1 MIVFKNYFN
10 IVKRHIGIIIL
21 FTVIGIG
28 VIALSVGSSNTKE
41 YGDVKPKIG
50 IINYDNSE
58 LSNSFTDYLS
68 EVAKTFEVSDDSKEI
83 QDTLYYNKADS
94 IIIIPNNFE
103 NDLLGGSDPTIKIK
117 KSAENVSKYTENIIN
132 RYFKIVENYSKV
144 GMTKEEILDNIKD
157 DVKKEIT
164 VEISNKNKS
173 DMEIL
178 AVYYSFENY
187 PFLSIFIFI
196 IGTIMCIFNKDT
208 IKKRN
213 TVSSLETKKFT
224 KELFLGHVVLTISI
238 WLLFVIVSII
248 LYKNLMFT
256 MNGLL
261 YAINSL
267 CFAITATSLAYAIG
281 CLIKN
286 VNVISGVQN
295 VVALGLSFISGSF
308 VPPEI
313 LAPGILSF
321 SKIFP
326 SYWFVSSNYDIAKI
340 TVFTWDTI
348 LPIISKWGI
357 ILAFGV
363 LYFIISRIITL
374 KKTRI

>member
-10 IVKRHIGIIIL
+10 IVKRHLGIIIL
-21 FTVIGIG
+21 FTAIAV
-28 VIALSVGSSNTKE
+28 VIAIMSTGYASTSE

-50 IINYDNSE
+50 IINYDDSS
-58 LSNSFTDYLS
+58 LINSFIEYLD
-68 EVAKTFEVSDDSKEI
+68 EVAKTFKVSDDSKEI

-117 KSAENVSKYTENIIN
+117 KSTESVSKYTENIIN
-132 RYFKIVENYSKV
+132 RYFKIVDNYSKA

-164 VEISNKNKS
+164 VEISNNGKT
-173 DMEIL
+173 DMEKL
-178 AVYYSFENY
+178 AVYYSLENY
-187 PFLSIFIFI
+187 SFLSIFIFI
-196 IGTIMCIFNKDT
+196 VGTIMCIFNKET

-224 KELFLGHVVLTISI
+224 KELFLGHITLTLSI

-295 VVALGLSFISGSF
+295 VVALGLSFISGCF

-313 LAPGILSF
+313 LAPGILNF

-326 SYWFVSSNYDIAKI
+326 SYWFVQGNYDIAKI
-340 TVFTWDTI
+340 SVFTWDTI

-363 LYFIISRIITL
+363 LYFIISRIITI

>member
-21 FTVIGIG
+21 FTAIGIG

-41 YGDVKPKIG
+41 YGDIKPKIG

-68 EVAKTFEVSDDSKEI
+68 EVAKTFEVEDDSKTI

-132 RYFKIVENYSKV
+132 RYFKIVENYSKI
-144 GMTKEEILDNIKD
+144 GMTKEEILNNIKD

-196 IGTIMCIFNKDT
+196 IGTIMCIFNKET

-213 TVSSLETKKFT
+213 AVSSLETKRFT
-224 KELFLGHVVLTISI
+224 KELFLGHVVLTLSI

-261 YAINSL
+261 YAITSL

-295 VVALGLSFISGSF
+295 VTALGLSFISGSF

-326 SYWFVSSNYDIAKI
+326 SYWFVSNNYDIAKI
-340 TVFTWDTI
+340 AVFNWNSI
-348 LPIISKWGI
+348 LPIIGKCGI

-363 LYFIISRIITL
+363 LYFIISRIITT

>member
-28 VIALSVGSSNTKE
+28 VIALSVGSNSTKE
-41 YGDVKPKIG
+41 YGDIKPKIG

-58 LSNSFTDYLS
+58 LSNNFTDYLS
-68 EVAKTFEVSDDSKEI
+68 EVAKTFKVKDDSKEI

-94 IIIIPNNFE
+94 IIIIPENFE
-103 NDLLGGSDPTIKIK
+103 NNLLEGSDPTIKIK

-132 RYFKIVENYSKV
+132 RYFKIVDNYSKV

-196 IGTIMCIFNKDT
+196 IGTIMCIFNKET

-224 KELFLGHVVLTISI
+224 KELFLGHITLTLSI

-261 YAINSL
+261 YAITSL

-295 VVALGLSFISGSF
+295 VTALGLSFISGSF
-308 VPPEI
+308 VPPEL

-326 SYWFVSSNYDIAKI
+326 SYWFVSNNYDIAKI
-340 TVFTWDTI
+340 AVFNWNSI
-348 LPIISKWGI
+348 LPIIGKCGI
-357 ILAFGV
+357 ILAFGI
-363 LYFIISRIITL
+363 LYFIISKIITL

>member
-10 IVKRHIGIIIL
+10 IVKRHLGIIML
-21 FTVIGIG
+21 FTAIAV
-28 VIALSVGSSNTKE
+28 VIAIMSTGYASTSE

-50 IINYDNSE
+50 IINYDDSS
-58 LSNSFTDYLS
+58 LINSFIEYLD
-68 EVAKTFEVSDDSKEI
+68 EVAKTFKVSDDSKEI

-117 KSAENVSKYTENIIN
+117 KSTESVSKYTESIIN
-132 RYFKIVENYSKV
+132 RYFKIVDNYSKA

-164 VEISNKNKS
+164 VEISNNGKT
-173 DMEIL
+173 DMEKL
-178 AVYYSFENY
+178 AVYYSLENY
-187 PFLSIFIFI
+187 SFLSIFIFI
-196 IGTIMCIFNKDT
+196 VGTIMCIFNKET

-224 KELFLGHVVLTISI
+224 KELFLGHIVLTLSI

-295 VVALGLSFISGSF
+295 VTALGLSFISGCF

-313 LAPGILSF
+313 LAPGILNF

-340 TVFTWDTI
+340 SVFTWDTI

-363 LYFIISRIITL
+363 LYFIISRIITI

>member
-21 FTVIGIG
+21 FTAIGIG

-41 YGDVKPKIG
+41 YGDIKPKIG

-68 EVAKTFEVSDDSKEI
+68 EVAKTFEVEDDSKTI

-144 GMTKEEILDNIKD
+144 GMTKEEILNNIKD

-196 IGTIMCIFNKDT
+196 IGTIMCIFNKET

-213 TVSSLETKKFT
+213 AVSSLETKRFT
-224 KELFLGHVVLTISI
+224 KELFLGHVVLTLSI

-261 YAINSL
+261 YAITSL

-295 VVALGLSFISGSF
+295 VTALGLSFISGSF

-313 LAPGILSF
+313 LAPGILNF

-326 SYWFVSSNYDIAKI
+326 SYWFVSNNYDIAKI
-340 TVFTWDTI
+340 AVFNWNSI
-348 LPIISKWGI
+348 LPIIGKCGI

-363 LYFIISRIITL
+363 LYFIISRIITT

>member
-21 FTVIGIG
+21 FTVLGIS

-41 YGDVKPKIG
+41 YGDIKPKIG

-68 EVAKTFEVSDDSKEI
+68 EVAKTFEVEDDSKTI

-132 RYFKIVENYSKV
+132 RYFKIVENYSKI
-144 GMTKEEILDNIKD
+144 GMTKEEILNNVKD
-157 DVKKEIT
+157 DVKKEIA

-196 IGTIMCIFNKDT
+196 IGTIMCIFNKET

-213 TVSSLETKKFT
+213 AVSSLETKRFT
-224 KELFLGHVVLTISI
+224 KELFLGHVVLTLSI

-256 MNGLL
+256 VNGLL
-261 YAINSL
+261 YAITSL

-295 VVALGLSFISGSF
+295 VIALGLSFISGSF

-313 LAPGILSF
+313 LAPGILNF

-326 SYWFVSSNYDIAKI
+326 SYWFVSNNYDIAKI
-340 TVFTWDTI
+340 AVFNWDSI
-348 LPIISKWGI
+348 LPIIGKCGI

-363 LYFIISRIITL
+363 LYFIISRIITT